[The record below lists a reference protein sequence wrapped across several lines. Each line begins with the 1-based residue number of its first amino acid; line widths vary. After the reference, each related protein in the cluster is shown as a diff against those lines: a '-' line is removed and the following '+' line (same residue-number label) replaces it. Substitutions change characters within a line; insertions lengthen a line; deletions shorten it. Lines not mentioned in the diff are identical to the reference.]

1 MSSVNNKQLRYL
13 EYMNRENNIRHHR
26 YDEEMKQ
33 YAYLKEGNLAAI
45 EESVKMLSSPLP
57 GHLSDSP
64 LRNIKYLF
72 VASITLATRSAIEG
86 DMEEEEAYNA
96 SDLYIQQMD
105 ICASADEV
113 KKLHKEMFIF
123 FTKKIASLPKG
134 TVFSKPII
142 LCMDYIDYHLHEK
155 ITIQVLAEFVDLN
168 PNYLSTLFKKETKQ
182 TISECIEKKK
192 IKTAEN
198 MLKYSEY
205 SYSEIA
211 TTLAFSSQGHFNRVF
226 KKNTGYTPREYQQIF
241 FRKQL
246 FEGEI

>member
-1 MSSVNNKQLRYL
+1 MSSVNNKQLPYL

-86 DMEEEEAYNA
+86 DMEEAYNA
-96 SDLYIQQMD
+96 SDLYIQQMG

-123 FTKKIASLPKG
+123 FTKK
-134 TVFSKPII
+134 
-142 LCMDYIDYHLHEK
+142 
-155 ITIQVLAEFVDLN
+155 
-168 PNYLSTLFKKETKQ
+168 
-182 TISECIEKKK
+182 
-192 IKTAEN
+192 
-198 MLKYSEY
+198 
-205 SYSEIA
+205 
-211 TTLAFSSQGHFNRVF
+211 
-226 KKNTGYTPREYQQIF
+226 
-241 FRKQL
+241 
-246 FEGEI
+246 